1 MNFSQ
6 ISRREVLRTGVAAAA
21 GLAFAHPLL
30 SQAQGSL
37 PQITRAI
44 PSTGEQIPVIGL
56 GTNAYNANSPEDMAP
71 LREVLDNM
79 HRLGGTVIDTA
90 RVYGRSEEVIG
101 EILEELDNRDSYFVA
116 SKTPMGGDFSDPE
129 AVLNVSFDRLRMDR
143 IDLMMVHNLAGTAE
157 LMPTLLRAK
166 EQGRIRYV
174 GISTSSDNQYAG
186 IMAAMREYPL
196 DVIQVDYSIDNR
208 TAANEVLPLAQERG
222 IGVMI
227 NTPFGGRRNAAGLF
241 AQTRDMQLPDF
252 ASEMDVTSWAQFFLK
267 FVVSHPA
274 VTVAIPGTT
283 RLTNLQDNQ
292 GAGRG
297 RLPDAAMRRQI
308 ETYWESVRS

>member
-6 ISRREVLRTGVAAAA
+6 ISRREVLRTGVAATAS
-21 GLAFAHPLL
+21 LAFAHPLL
-30 SQAQGSL
+30 SWAQSSL
-37 PQITRAI
+37 PLITRPI
-44 PSTGEQIPVIGL
+44 PSTGEQVPVIGL
-56 GTNAYNANSPEDMAP
+56 GTNAYTANSPEDMAP

-116 SKTPMGGDFSDPE
+116 SKTPMGGDFSNPE

-143 IDLMMVHNLAGTAE
+143 IDLMMIHNLAGTAE
-157 LMPTLLRAK
+157 LMPSLLRAK

-174 GISTSSDNQYAG
+174 GMSTSSDNQYPG

-222 IGVMI
+222 IAVMI

-241 AQTRDMQLPDF
+241 AQTRDLQLPDF
-252 ASEMDVTSWAQFFLK
+252 AGSIDVTSWAQFFLK
-267 FVVSHPA
+267 YVVSHPA

-297 RLPDAAMRRQI
+297 RLPDADMRREI